1 MRKIKYIGFDV
12 HKEKIFATVYAS
24 NNDEPISQ
32 KSFLNTKKC
41 IREFIESHKKGYK
54 IMSCYEAGCTGF
66 PLHRYLTE
74 LGVEN
79 IVVPPNK
86 VPKKPGNRVKTD
98 KIDSKLLAR
107 MLKANEL
114 KGICVP
120 TLQDEAVRDFIR
132 LREDVRLNRRKERQR
147 IAGFLLRN
155 DLIYSG
161 NAWTKAHEIWL
172 RSLKFYDEN
181 KSTTFE
187 LYLMQLE
194 QIDFQLASIEKKI
207 IEIANSEP
215 YKEKVSRL
223 RCFKGIDYLS
233 ALSLIVEVGDFS
245 RFSSAPQFMSYLGL
259 TPIEY
264 SSGGSRSQGG
274 ISKTGNA
281 YLRRILTECAWNY
294 TRVNQNIGSI
304 LKKRRDGMSLEL
316 IQYADKAIPRLK
328 NKYFKLVKRGK
339 NGKAAITSVAR
350 ELSGFI
356 WGAMTYNY

>member
-1 MRKIKYIGFDV
+1 MKKVKYVGFDV
-12 HKEKIFATVYAS
+12 HKEKIFATVYES
-24 NNDEPISQ
+24 NKEEPISQ
-32 KSFLNTKKC
+32 KSFLNNNKNIK
-41 IREFIESHKKGYK
+41 EFIDFHKKGFK
-54 IMSCYEAGCTGF
+54 IKSCYEAGCTGF
-66 PLHRYLTE
+66 PLHRFLTE
-74 LGVEN
+74 QGVEN

-114 KGICVP
+114 RGISIP

-155 DLIYSG
+155 NLIYNST
-161 NAWTKAHEIWL
+161 AWTKAHEVWL
-172 RSLKFYDEN
+172 KSLKFEDEN

-187 LYLMQLE
+187 IYLMQLE
-194 QIDFQLASIEKKI
+194 QIDFQLGSIEKKI
-207 IEIANSEP
+207 VEIANSQT
-215 YKEKVSRL
+215 YRDKVARL

-233 ALSLIVEVGDFS
+233 ALSFIVEVGNFS

-264 SSGGSRSQGG
+264 SSGGSRHQGG

-294 TRVNQNIGSI
+294 TRVNQNIGTI
-304 LKKRRDGMSLEL
+304 LKKRREGMPQDL

-328 NKYFKLVKRGK
+328 SKYLKLVKRGK

-356 WGAMTYNY
+356 WGVMTYNY